1 MTAALPILVPEV
13 KVAVLTC
20 TALTTSV
27 FKLTDWKANVS
38 VLDRPIAI
46 AWLP

>member
-13 KVAVLTC
+13 KVTVLTC
-20 TALTTSV
+20 TASAINV
-27 FKLTDWKANVS
+27 FKFNDWKANVS